1 VAKLFLSLSGEHEN
15 LPVSEV
21 KAILEAEGHSY
32 RITQKL
38 DQVLRLEA
46 DATCVEALKR
56 RAAFTRLCALELFTC
71 SSETSS
77 IIKAA
82 QHARLEEVLKQGES
96 FVVRVKHV
104 KEYSSRTNG
113 MILER
118 TLGALIVDKYP
129 TAKVS
134 LKTPD
139 TTFVG
144 ILTEDRFIFGVRLAE
159 IQAKPFVERRPRKK
173 PFFHPSAM
181 QAKLAR
187 CMINLAR
194 PKAGE
199 TILDPFCGTGTMLI
213 EAKLIGCQALGLD
226 IQRRM
231 AKGTIRNMAHFKVKP
246 EGIIIADA
254 KDPPLTRVDCVVTDP
269 PYGISSTTLKRTTKQ
284 IIEEVLTAVH
294 ELLSNGRRV
303 CMAAP
308 KKLDIAQTGT
318 SLGYKHLESHF
329 VYVHRSLTREIVVFE
344 KV

>member
-1 VAKLFLSLSGEHEN
+1 MAKLFLSLSGEHEN

-113 MILER
+113 MTLER

>member
-1 VAKLFLSLSGEHEN
+1 MAKLFLFLSGEHED

-21 KAILEAEGHSY
+21 RAILEAEDHSY
-32 RITQKL
+32 KVTEKL

-46 DATCVEALKR
+46 DAACVKDLKR
-56 RAAFTRLCALELFTC
+56 RAAFTRLCALELFTS

-77 IIKAA
+77 IIKAG
-82 QHARLEEVLKQGES
+82 QNVGLEEVLEPGES

-104 KEYSSRTNG
+104 REYSSEING
-113 MILER
+113 MTLER
-118 TLGALIVDKYP
+118 TLGALIVDRCP
-129 TAKVS
+129 TAKVK
-134 LKTPD
+134 LNTPD
-139 TTFVG
+139 KTFMGV
-144 ILTEDRFIFGVRLAE
+144 LTEDRFVFGVKLAE

-173 PFFHPSAM
+173 PFFHPSSM

-187 CMINLAR
+187 CMINLAE
-194 PKAGE
+194 PKAGDVV
-199 TILDPFCGTGTMLI
+199 LDPFCGTGTTLI
-213 EAKLIGCQALGLD
+213 EAKLIDCKALGLD

-231 AKGTIRNMAHFKVKP
+231 AKGTIRNMAHFNVSP

-254 KDPPLTRVDCVVTDP
+254 KYPPLIKADCVVTDP
-269 PYGISSTTLKRTTKQ
+269 PYGISSSTMKRTTKQ

-294 ELLSNGRRV
+294 EVLSSGRRI

-308 KKLDIAQTGT
+308 KKLGVVHVGT

-329 VYVHRSLTREIVVFE
+329 VYVHRSLTREIAVFE

>member
-1 VAKLFLSLSGEHEN
+1 MAKLFLSLSGEHEN
-15 LPVSEV
+15 LPISEV

-77 IIKAA
+77 IVKAA
-82 QHARLEEVLKQGES
+82 QHAGLEEVLKQGES

-113 MILER
+113 MTLER
-118 TLGALIVDKYP
+118 TLGALIVDKFP
-129 TAKVS
+129 TVKVS

-144 ILTEDRFIFGVRLAE
+144 ILTEDKFIFGVRLAE

-318 SLGYKHLESHF
+318 RLGYKHLESHF

>member
-15 LPVSEV
+15 LPISEV
-21 KAILEAEGHSY
+21 KAILEAEGQSY

-77 IIKAA
+77 IVKAA

-113 MILER
+113 MTLER

-144 ILTEDRFIFGVRLAE
+144 ILTEDKFIFGVKLAE

-284 IIEEVLTAVH
+284 IIEEVLTAVY

-318 SLGYKHLESHF
+318 RLGYKHLESHF

>member
-1 VAKLFLSLSGEHEN
+1 VAKLFLFLSGEHED

-21 KAILEAEGHSY
+21 RAILEAEHHSY
-32 RITQKL
+32 KITEKL

-46 DATCVEALKR
+46 DLACVKDLKR
-56 RAAFTRLCALELFTC
+56 RAAFTRFCALELFTS
-71 SSETSS
+71 SSETRS

-82 QHARLEEVLKQGES
+82 QGVTLQEVFKRGES

-104 KEYSSRTNG
+104 REYSPEING
-113 MILER
+113 MTLER
-118 TLGALIVDKYP
+118 SLGALIVDRCP
-129 TAKVS
+129 TAKVK
-134 LKTPD
+134 LKKPD
-139 TTFVG
+139 KTFIGV
-144 ILTEDRFIFGVRLAE
+144 LTEDRFLFGVKLAE

-187 CMINLAR
+187 CMINLAE
-194 PKAGE
+194 PKIGDVV
-199 TILDPFCGTGTMLI
+199 LDPFCGTGTTLI
-213 EAKLIGCQALGLD
+213 EAKLIGCKALGLD

-231 AKGTIRNMAHFKVKP
+231 AKGTIRNMAHFNVRP

-254 KDPPLTRVDCVVTDP
+254 KYPPLIKADCVVTDP
-269 PYGISSTTLKRTTKQ
+269 PYGISSSTMKRTTKQ
-284 IIEEVLTAVH
+284 IIEEVLTAVR
-294 ELLSNGRRV
+294 EVLSNGRRI

-308 KKLDIAQTGT
+308 KKLGVVHVGT

>member
-1 VAKLFLSLSGEHEN
+1 MAKLFLLLSGEHED

-32 RITQKL
+32 KITEKL

-46 DATCVEALKR
+46 DPTCVEALKR

-82 QHARLEEVLKQGES
+82 QHARLDNLLEQAES
-96 FVVRVKHV
+96 FVVRVKHI
-104 KEYSSRTNG
+104 KEYSSKING
-113 MILER
+113 MTLER
-118 TLGALIVDKYP
+118 TLGALIVDKCP
-129 TAKVS
+129 KAKVK
-134 LKTPD
+134 LKAPD
-139 TTFVG
+139 KAFIGV
-144 ILTEDRFIFGVRLAE
+144 LTENRFIFGVKLGE

-187 CMINLAR
+187 CMINLAK
-194 PKAGE
+194 PKTGE
-199 TILDPFCGTGTMLI
+199 TVLDPFCGTGTTLI

-231 AKGTIRNMAHFKVKP
+231 AKGTIRNMAYFNVKP
-246 EGIIIADA
+246 EGVIVADA
-254 KDPPLTRVDCVVTDP
+254 KDPPLTKVDCVVTDP
-269 PYGISSTTLKRTTKQ
+269 PYGISSTTMKRTTKQ
-284 IIEEVLTAVH
+284 IIEEVLRAVH
-294 ELLSNGRRV
+294 ERMSDGRRV

-308 KKLDIAQTGT
+308 KKLGIVQVGT

-329 VYVHRSLTREIVVFE
+329 VYVHRSLTREIAVFE